1 MTFVPKK
8 SLGQNFLNDKKVIK
22 IIVDTG
28 NIGQSDFIL
37 EVGAGTGNL
46 TEIILEQSP
55 KKLIVIEKDQ
65 RLALYLNEKFTDLKN
80 SLGNI
85 GESKLLLITSI
96 SVLDEYYE
104 TKKKI
109 DIQKKEIN
117 KITEKFKELKS
128 LVYNYRDLKEK
139 EISELSKSQDNLK
152 NEIEINRNNYETL
165 VDKTTLELENFIK
178 RNDPDSKIQ

>member
-1 MTFVPKK
+1 MANVNIKFNGKDFLL
-8 SLGQNFLNDKKVIK
+8 SCEDGQEEH
-22 IIVDTG
+22 
-28 NIGQSDFIL
+28 L
-37 EVGAGTGNL
+37 E
-46 TEIILEQSP
+46 E
-55 KKLIVIEKDQ
+55 
-65 RLALYLNEKFTDLKN
+65 LALYLDEKFISLKN

-128 LVYNYRDLKEK
+128 LVYNYRDLKEI
-139 EISELSKSQDNLK
+139 EINQLSINQDNLK
-152 NEIEINRNNYETL
+152 NEIETNRNDYESL

-178 RNDPDSKIQ
+178 RNDPDAKSQ

>member
-1 MTFVPKK
+1 MANVNIKFNGKEFLL
-8 SLGQNFLNDKKVIK
+8 SCEDGQEEH
-22 IIVDTG
+22 
-28 NIGQSDFIL
+28 L
-37 EVGAGTGNL
+37 E
-46 TEIILEQSP
+46 E
-55 KKLIVIEKDQ
+55 
-65 RLALYLNEKFTDLKN
+65 LAIYLNEKFSNLKN

-109 DIQKKEIN
+109 ELQRKEIY

-128 LVYNYRDLKEK
+128 LVYNYRDLKEI
-139 EISELSKSQDNLK
+139 EISQLSKNQDSLK
-152 NEIEINRNNYETL
+152 NEIENNRNDYESL

-178 RNDPDSKIQ
+178 RNDPDTNIQ

>member
-1 MTFVPKK
+1 MANVNIKFNGKEFLL
-8 SLGQNFLNDKKVIK
+8 SCEDGQEEH
-22 IIVDTG
+22 
-28 NIGQSDFIL
+28 L
-37 EVGAGTGNL
+37 E
-46 TEIILEQSP
+46 E
-55 KKLIVIEKDQ
+55 
-65 RLALYLNEKFTDLKN
+65 LATYLNEKFNNLKN

-109 DIQKKEIN
+109 DIQKEEIN

-128 LVYNYRDLKEK
+128 LVYNYRDLKEL
-139 EISELSKSQDNLK
+139 EVSELSKDQDNLK
-152 NEIEINRNNYETL
+152 NEIENNRNNYESL

-178 RNDPDSKIQ
+178 RNDPDIKTQ